1 MTEPG
6 DRIERPTLAPWR
18 ARWVRL
24 SPLGRDLTLVL
35 AIKFAALFLLWWAFF
50 SQPPAPHM
58 TVPVARVEAHL
69 VPSPSPE
76 QFPHADR

>member
-6 DRIERPTLAPWR
+6 DRIERPTPPPWR

-24 SPLGRDLTLVL
+24 GPLGRDLTLVL

-50 SQPPAPHM
+50 SH
-58 TVPVARVEAHL
+58 PVAPRMTAAAPRVGAHL
-69 VPSPSPE
+69 IPSTTPE
-76 QFPHADR
+76 QSPHANR

>member
-6 DRIERPTLAPWR
+6 DRIERPTHAPWR

-24 SPLGRDLTLVL
+24 GPLGRDLTLVL

-50 SQPPAPHM
+50 SHPTLRPVTAAAP
-58 TVPVARVEAHL
+58 RVGAHL
-69 VPSPSPE
+69 IPSATPE
-76 QFPHADR
+76 PPPHANR

>member
-50 SQPPAPHM
+50 SHPAAPQL
-58 TVPVARVEAHL
+58 TVAAPGVEGHL
-69 VPSPSPE
+69 IPAANPE
-76 QFPHADR
+76 QSPHANR